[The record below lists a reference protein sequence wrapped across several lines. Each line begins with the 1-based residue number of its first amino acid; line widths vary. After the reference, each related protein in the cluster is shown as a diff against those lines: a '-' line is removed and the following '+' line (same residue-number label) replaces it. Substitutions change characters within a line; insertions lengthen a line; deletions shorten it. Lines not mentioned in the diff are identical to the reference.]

1 MLIKNN
7 LNLNTRFLNILK
19 KIFFPKYTN
28 KQTSFYFFKTKKQIQ
43 KKLKQKIL

>member
-28 KQTSFYFFKTKKQIQ
+28 KQTKKPNQKTNTKKI
-43 KKLKQKIL
+43 KAKNSVK